1 MWTTDKLLKCD
12 KSPRRG
18 GKSPAR
24 VPVTT
29 PACGWLNTEFSR
41 SKLLSLFLTTLYQ
54 QNVESGQE
62 HVILLV
68 GTGVVTGSGVGVCK
82 GVGSCVL
89 VEIGIRIKGDS
100 FAL

>member
-1 MWTTDKLLKCD
+1 M
-12 KSPRRG
+12 
-18 GKSPAR
+18 
-24 VPVTT
+24 PVTT
-29 PACGWLNTEFSR
+29 PTCGLLITAISR

>member
-1 MWTTDKLLKCD
+1 M
-12 KSPRRG
+12 
-18 GKSPAR
+18 
-24 VPVTT
+24 PVTT
-29 PACGWLNTEFSR
+29 PACGLLNNAISR

-62 HVILLV
+62 QVILLV
-68 GTGVVTGSGVGVCK
+68 GTGVVTGSGVGVCE

>member
-1 MWTTDKLLKCD
+1 M
-12 KSPRRG
+12 
-18 GKSPAR
+18 
-24 VPVTT
+24 PVTT
-29 PACGWLNTEFSR
+29 PTCGLLITAISR

-68 GTGVVTGSGVGVCK
+68 DTGVVTGSGVGVCK

>member
-1 MWTTDKLLKCD
+1 M
-12 KSPRRG
+12 
-18 GKSPAR
+18 
-24 VPVTT
+24 PVTT
-29 PACGWLNTEFSR
+29 PFCGLLITAISR
-41 SKLLSLFLTTLYQ
+41 SKLLSLFLTTLNQ